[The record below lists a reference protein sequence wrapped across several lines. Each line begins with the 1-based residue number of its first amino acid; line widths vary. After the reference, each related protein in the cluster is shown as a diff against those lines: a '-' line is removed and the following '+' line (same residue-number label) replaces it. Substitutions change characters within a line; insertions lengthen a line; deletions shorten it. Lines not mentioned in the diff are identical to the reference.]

1 MKRIN
6 VTDNAARIIESIRS
20 PEELNRRKA
29 EMCDILCDVIA
40 GADVNGT
47 YGKPLVE
54 HLMQIVDAVELIEE
68 LSKVKDSLV

>member
-6 VTDNAARIIESIRS
+6 VTDNAARIIESLRS

-47 YGKPLVE
+47 YGKP
-54 HLMQIVDAVELIEE
+54 
-68 LSKVKDSLV
+68 